1 MDDSTLLL
9 VEAGL
14 IRGEDATG
22 LVTGTVAAVTRTE
35 GGVVAARPGDTQPAP
50 GGRTTTSGCVS
61 YLFDRLPEGVAV
73 PSGLGLRTTDDGW
86 LASHRPPEWE
96 VGEWADL
103 LTGKLGPWAMLTD
116 AAGVVS
122 LCHSARLTG
131 GGAEAGVFTATPHR
145 GRGLAK
151 VVTSAW
157 ARLAWDRQVPL
168 FYSHAEDNGAS
179 RRVAEGLGLR
189 RLERV
194 WFVSR
199 SEPNV

>member
-14 IRGEDATG
+14 IRGEDAAG
-22 LVTGTVAAVTRTE
+22 LVTGTVVAVTRTE

-50 GGRTTTSGCVS
+50 GGRTTASGCVS
-61 YLFDRLPEGVAV
+61 YLFDRLPEVVAV
-73 PSGLGLRTTDDGW
+73 PSGLDLRTADDGW
-86 LASHRPPEWE
+86 LSSRRPPEWE

-103 LTGKLGPWAMLTD
+103 LAGTLGPWAMLTD

-122 LCHSARLTG
+122 LCHSARLTTA
-131 GGAEAGVFTATPHR
+131 GAEAGVFTAASHR

-151 VVTSAW
+151 VVTAAW
-157 ARLAWDRQVPL
+157 ARLAWDRRAPL
-168 FYSHAEDNGAS
+168 FYSHAEDNAAS
-179 RRVAEGLGLR
+179 RQVAEGLGLR
-189 RLERV
+189 RLGRV

-199 SEPNV
+199 SEPEV